1 MAGKG
6 PKLDHKTAHKLLDK
20 LSSDD
25 DFRKQFESSPQTA
38 LAQLGWAPEATA
50 EGTDLAAGS
59 SACLAAPVTLA
70 SKESIA
76 ADRDALV
83 ESLSMPFQFR
93 PPAALL
99 K

>member
-25 DFRKQFESSPQTA
+25 DFRAQFESSPQTA

-50 EGTDLAAGS
+50 ERTDLAAGS
-59 SACLAAPVTLA
+59 SACLTSSVTLA
-70 SKESIA
+70 SKETIA

-83 ESLSMPFQFR
+83 DSLSMPFQFK
-93 PPAALL
+93 PPSGLL